1 MSLGTE
7 TIVEEY
13 LIEAQVLWELSSLLT
28 AKEGGSQLFNKVS
41 EPFLSISHLELC
53 PYDPISGGDDA
64 RSGDG

>member
-13 LIEAQVLWELSSLLT
+13 LIEAHVLWGLSSLLT
-28 AKEGGSQLFNKVS
+28 AKEGGSQLFKVS

-64 RSGDG
+64 GCGDG